1 MEENLQT
8 LFKDLMQGLTDE
20 EQAKFFSI
28 STEYQ
33 IPVNHI
39 ILSPCIVCSKMWF
52 LQEGAIRMFREVDG
66 KDNTLHIFNTPRFF
80 NDFVSVKD
88 QKPATYSFQSL
99 TPCSI
104 LEFDIVDFYSLLEYS
119 INFERVGRKILELVL
134 YQETT
139 RLDDLIFLNA
149 TERYHKLMANNPS
162 IFQMVPQKYIA
173 SYLNISPETLSRIRK
188 G

>member
-1 MEENLQT
+1 MEENLHA
-8 LFKDLMQGLTDE
+8 LFEDLMHGLTE
-20 EQAKFFSI
+20 EERSKFFSI
-28 STEYQ
+28 STQREV
-33 IPVNHI
+33 PVNNI
-39 ILSPCIVCSKMWF
+39 ILSPGKICSKMWF
-52 LQEGAIRMFREVDG
+52 LQEGAIRMFREVEG
-66 KDNTLHIFNTPRFF
+66 KDYTLHIFNTPRFF

-104 LEFDIVDFYSLLEYS
+104 LEFDIVNFYGLLEYS
-119 INFERVGRKILELVL
+119 INFERVGRKILERVL

-149 TERYHKLMANNPS
+149 TERYQKLLADNPN

-188 G
+188 S